1 MENMIEEM
9 ARQNDRVIG
18 LCVVL
23 LVVVI
28 GLAWMYCTAFSNRQK
43 EIAKKTIA
51 KAETK
56 IRQQCKDEIRHE
68 GARHFV
74 EKYYLIKE
82 LKETKAQLQ
91 AATKELSELREL
103 ANACT
108 PTGVRI
114 ARKK

>member
-28 GLAWMYCTAFSNRQK
+28 GLAWMYCMAYTNRQK
-43 EIAKKTIA
+43 EITKKTVA
-51 KAETK
+51 KAEAK
-56 IRQQCKDEIRHE
+56 IRQQCKDEIRHA
-68 GARHFV
+68 GAMHLV
-74 EKYYLIKE
+74 EKFDLAKE
-82 LKETKAQLQ
+82 LRDTKAQLQ
-91 AATKELSELREL
+91 QATKELTELREL